1 VEEDLKVSAISFL
14 ASSKIF
20 KLPDEI
26 NTYNKRRVFE
36 RDEDFMA
43 FYVQEI
49 DEYWSNQI
57 KDLFSLPYLYEVV
70 GLGNQLFL
78 TYLEKYME
86 MGDVLEIYSVPNQH
100 ALLRYKQKMLE
111 YPRPIEVNVGNY
123 TYKDV
128 YGMYQ
133 LNPKTWVDELDRRN
147 YSNQHGIT
155 TILNYS

>member
-1 VEEDLKVSAISFL
+1 MSAISFL

-26 NTYNKRRVFE
+26 NKYNKRRVFE
-36 RDEDFMA
+36 RDEDFME
-43 FYVQEI
+43 FYVKEI
-49 DEYWSNQI
+49 DEYWSNEI

-86 MGDVLEIYSVPNQH
+86 MGDVLEIYYVPNQH
-100 ALLRYKQKMLE
+100 ALLRYKQAMLE
-111 YPRPIEVNVGNY
+111 DPRPIEVNVGNY

-128 YGMYQ
+128 YGLYQ

-147 YSNQHGIT
+147 YF
-155 TILNYS
+155 TIVNYS